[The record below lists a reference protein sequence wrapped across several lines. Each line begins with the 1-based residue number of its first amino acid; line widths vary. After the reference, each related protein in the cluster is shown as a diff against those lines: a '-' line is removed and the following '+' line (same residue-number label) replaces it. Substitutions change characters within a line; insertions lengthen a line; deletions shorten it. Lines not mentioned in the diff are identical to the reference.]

1 MLIKRSKYLYLVVVF
16 VVTIFMFAGCGN
28 DFMEVASVTFTTSGE
43 TRTINSY
50 WYLIHGTYTKV
61 TQEEYN
67 AAKFK
72 TSVLAGSDVNVDTLD
87 FYTSDVYSGNIYNV
101 SEKPYKPYNITID
114 NIGEYFYIYAHDL
127 GSYNESYYKTEIID
141 VGANYL
147 QVKVVNNTTII
158 VKFGV
163 NETTYTVTSY
173 RIRK

>member
-1 MLIKRSKYLYLVVVF
+1 MLVKRTKYICLFFVF
-16 VVTIFMFAGCGN
+16 VIAIFMFTGCGN
-28 DFMEVASVTFTTSGE
+28 GFTEVASVTFTTNGE

-61 TQEEYN
+61 TQKEYDD
-67 AAKFK
+67 AKFK
-72 TSVLAGSDVNVDTLD
+72 TSVLASSNVNVDTLD
-87 FYTSDVYSGNIYNV
+87 FYTSEVYSGNIYNV
-101 SEKPYKPYNITID
+101 SEKPYMPYNITID
-114 NIGEYFYIYAHDL
+114 DIGEYFYICAHDL
-127 GSYNESYYKTEIID
+127 GSYNESYYKTEIKD

-173 RIRK
+173 SIRK